1 MREEEDE
8 DGDNDNKDNTKTRGK
23 DDVRGKEEGVKDE
36 KEEEEDVKG
45 REEGVK
51 DEKEEE
57 EDVKGKEEG
66 VKDEKEEE
74 EDVKDMKMDLRHEEN
89 VSSKE
94 EDGKDEEKDGL
105 EEEDEVGEATACKK
119 RKLEDHVISFK
130 TDVTR
135 DEGGANDEE
144 GDRSETRGFTGDS
157 ARNENKIRNDEGV
170 IINNNNN
177 NKVNNKNNNSKNK
190 VSNNENN
197 HDDKNNTKATVSEK
211 AIDSSYDDDCDE
223 CHVRMREPTE
233 EELFICLH
241 ALSYEVLLS
250 HHMPLMMA
258 LFNKNK

>member
-36 KEEEEDVKG
+36 KEEKEDVKG
-45 REEGVK
+45 REEGL
-51 DEKEEE
+51 
-57 EDVKGKEEG
+57 
-66 VKDEKEEE
+66 KDEKEEE

-144 GDRSETRGFTGDS
+144 GDRGGTRGFTGDS

-177 NKVNNKNNNSKNK
+177 NKVNNKNNNNNNKVNNKNNNKNK

-197 HDDKNNTKATVSEK
+197 HNDDKNNTKATVSER
-211 AIDSSYDDDCDE
+211 AIDRSHDDDCDE

-250 HHMPLMMA
+250 HHMPLT